1 MVLKNLRRM
10 PGKRKHMRKP
20 KILVV
25 GSLVMD
31 QIATTRVFPRQG
43 QTVLGERFD
52 KAPGGKGSN
61 QAVQAARLGAEVTM
75 VGKLGRDANG
85 EEMLNASRASG
96 VHTEHIMLDDKT
108 ASGCCV
114 IILEVQPDGS
124 TQNRILV
131 IPGANMAITPQDVEF
146 LREEVANYDLVML
159 QLEIPMQINE
169 LVAGFAH
176 AKGVPVMLNPAPSAP
191 LSDELLRCL
200 TFISPNEHEAEDLT
214 GIHIRHEGKN
224 INWQDVELAA
234 KSLRDR
240 GVKNVLITL
249 GSAGAALCNENGI
262 FHSPCAEGITAVDP
276 TAAGDSFLGAFCAGY
291 CCGWDWETLLCFANH
306 TAAITVSG
314 MGAMPSLPKLAQVKS
329 LLTER
334 TGCCPDTSALEK

>member
-1 MVLKNLRRM
+1 
-10 PGKRKHMRKP
+10 MRKP

-25 GSLVMD
+25 GSLIMD

-43 QTVLGERFD
+43 QTVLGDSFA

-61 QAVQAARLGAEVTM
+61 QAAQAARLGAEVTM

-85 EEMLNASRASG
+85 EEILAAARASG
-96 VHTEHIMLDDKT
+96 VRTKHVMIDDKT

-131 IPGANMAITPQDVEF
+131 IPGANMTITPEDVEF

-176 AKGVPVMLNPAPSAP
+176 EKGVPVMLNPAPSAP
-191 LSDELLRCL
+191 LSDSLLRCL

-214 GIHIRHEGKN
+214 GIPIRREGKN
-224 INWQDVELAA
+224 VNWQDVEAA
-234 KSLRDR
+234 AEVLRRR
-240 GVKNVLITL
+240 GVRNVLITL

-262 FHSPCAEGITAVDP
+262 FRSPCAEGITAVDP

-291 CCGWDWETLLCFANH
+291 CCGWDWETLLRFANH

-314 MGAMPSLPKLAQVKS
+314 LGAMPSLPKLAQVKA

-334 TGCCPDTSALEK
+334 TGSCPDTSALEA

>member
-1 MVLKNLRRM
+1 MIPKNLRRM

-96 VHTEHIMLDDKT
+96 VHTEYIMLDDKT

-249 GSAGAALCNENGI
+249 GSPRVRHCATKTASSTARVPRVSRRSIRRRQAIPSSARSARGIAAVGT
-262 FHSPCAEGITAVDP
+262 GRR
-276 TAAGDSFLGAFCAGY
+276 FCALPT
-291 CCGWDWETLLCFANH
+291 TLRPLRFPAW
-306 TAAITVSG
+306 A
-314 MGAMPSLPKLAQVKS
+314 
-329 LLTER
+329 R
-334 TGCCPDTSALEK
+334 CPRCRSSRRSSRS